1 MRTAILAA
9 WLGLTTAGTMTGQVP
24 SAPWQNP
31 PVKFSLSTGIPC
43 LFQKDTASATTV
55 VGLFITGGRA
65 AVPAGLDGLA
75 ALATRLLLEIPDEG
89 KVQDLMAQAT
99 RLSYVCLEDCSVLL
113 VECLTENLEGA
124 LRITAGIVQDP
135 LITGPRIARGRDLM
149 TANGRIEADDAVTA
163 ARAAIY
169 RGFFG
174 PAGYGSALYGTE
186 TSLKAIDRKDILGF
200 VRRFLT
206 RPNVFFVVESD
217 LDEAP
222 VRRLLEAAFG
232 AIADG
237 PAAAPPR
244 QEPVLP
250 DERTIALAKETRQT
264 YVGRAYA
271 LPRAGRPDMALGYL
285 LETLLGK
292 GPGSRL
298 WPLRAE
304 RKLAYGVDADLTW
317 TRSAGV
323 LIVRLETDRTKE
335 ADAGSALDETLD
347 VLREAGVTADEWAA
361 TQIMARGR
369 FLRSVEEKSPRL
381 RLIGLNEVLGL
392 GPDQTAGFPEA
403 LAAVTAEVFNSYL
416 REALAPERALRVTVG
431 PGTADPAKKED
442 DRDRIE

>member
-1 MRTAILAA
+1 MRPAILAA
-9 WLGLTTAGTMTGQVP
+9 WLGLTTVGTVAGQAP
-24 SAPWQNP
+24 APPWQSP
-31 PVKFSLSTGIPC
+31 PVRFSLSTGIPC
-43 LFQKDTASATTV
+43 LFQKDAASATTV
-55 VGLFITGGRA
+55 VGLFIAGGRA

-75 ALATRLLLEIPDEG
+75 ALSTRLLLEIPDEG

-99 RLSYVCLEDCSVLL
+99 RLSYVCLEDCSILL
-113 VECLTENLEGA
+113 VECLTENLEEA

-163 ARAAIY
+163 ARAAAF
-169 RGFFG
+169 RGLFG

-186 TSLKAIDRKDILGF
+186 TSLKAIDRKDILAF
-200 VRRFLT
+200 VRRYLT
-206 RPNVFFVVESD
+206 RANVFFVVESD

-222 VRRLLEAAFG
+222 VRRLLETAFG

-237 PAAAPPR
+237 PVAVRPR
-244 QEPVLP
+244 QDAVLA
-250 DERTIALAKETRQT
+250 DNRTIALVKETRQT

-271 LPRAGRPDMALGYL
+271 LPRAGQPDMVLGYL
-285 LETLLGK
+285 LETVLGK

-335 ADAGSALDETLD
+335 GDAGDALDETLE
-347 VLREAGVTADEWAA
+347 VLREAGVADEEWAA
-361 TQIMARGR
+361 TRTMARAR
-369 FLRSVEEKSPRL
+369 FLRNVEEKSPRL
-381 RLIGLNEVLGL
+381 RLIGLHEVLGL

-403 LAAVTAEVFNSYL
+403 IAAVTADVFNSYV
-416 REALAPERALRVTVG
+416 REVLAPERALRVTVG
-431 PGTADPAKKED
+431 PGTAGPAKED
-442 DRDRIE
+442 ARARIE